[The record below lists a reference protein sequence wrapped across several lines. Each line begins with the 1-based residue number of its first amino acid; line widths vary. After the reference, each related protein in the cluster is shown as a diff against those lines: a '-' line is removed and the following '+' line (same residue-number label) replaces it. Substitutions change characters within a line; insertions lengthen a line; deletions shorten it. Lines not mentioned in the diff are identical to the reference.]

1 MAPRST
7 PTVKRRR
14 LAQELRSYR
23 EAAGLTIEQVAERL
37 EWSSGKISKI
47 ENARVGVLPRDVKF
61 LLGIYGVGEGP
72 EREVLLVLAK
82 ESRQRGWWQQYGDAI
97 PEWFEV
103 YVGLESAAT
112 SVASYHGEY
121 VQGLLQTAD
130 YARAVLRAMQVTATD
145 EEIEQR
151 VKVRM
156 ARQEG
161 LTGPDGPRLWVVFN
175 EAVLRRQV
183 GGQAVMR
190 EQLLKIAEVSEA
202 GNVTVQVLP
211 FRAGAH
217 PAMDS
222 PFTLLGFAEAGAAE
236 VVYLEYPT
244 GALYLESEA
253 EVARYRLFLDHLRAA
268 SLSVS
273 DSRRL
278 VMRVADELA

>member
-1 MAPRST
+1 
-7 PTVKRRR
+7 
-14 LAQELRSYR
+14 
-23 EAAGLTIEQVAERL
+23 
-37 EWSSGKISKI
+37 
-47 ENARVGVLPRDVKF
+47 
-61 LLGIYGVGEGP
+61 
-72 EREVLLVLAK
+72 
-82 ESRQRGWWQQYGDAI
+82 
-97 PEWFEV
+97 
-103 YVGLESAAT
+103 
-112 SVASYHGEY
+112 
-121 VQGLLQTAD
+121 
-130 YARAVLRAMQVTATD
+130 MQVTATD

-161 LTGPDGPRLWVVFN
+161 LTGPDAPQLWVVLN
-175 EAVLRRQV
+175 EAVLGRQV
-183 GGQAVMR
+183 GGHAVMR

-222 PFTLLGFAEAGAAE
+222 PFALLGFAEVGAAE

-244 GALYLESEA
+244 GALYLEREA
-253 EVARYRLFLDHLRAA
+253 EVARYRVFFDHLRAA

-278 VMRVADELA
+278 VVSVADELA